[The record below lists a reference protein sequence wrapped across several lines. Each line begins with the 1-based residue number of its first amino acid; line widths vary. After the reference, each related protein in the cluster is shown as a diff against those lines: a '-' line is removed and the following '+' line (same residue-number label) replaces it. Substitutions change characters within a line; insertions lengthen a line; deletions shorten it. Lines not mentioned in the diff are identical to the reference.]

1 MKKTQ
6 QIYQKF
12 YIKQAEKPARQQI
25 IFILLTVAWL
35 AFNQRCLFAGLL
47 NFQFE
52 KPGCNRTFAGS
63 INLKIMVLQILLGI
77 SIILQ
82 FFAVGVAIKLTRVTK
97 YNFSWILLTFGFI
110 FMAVSRLVEFL
121 PYISNFEPQ
130 ELGEVVVW
138 FGVFIS
144 LSFAIGVFMIQRIFK
159 YMKKVEDSRR
169 LTEKM
174 FLNAIIQTE
183 EKERKRFAKDLHDGL
198 GPLLSTVK
206 MSVSS
211 LAQLEHDPA
220 SKKIVANTE
229 MVINEAIKS
238 LKEISDNL
246 SPHVLNNFGLLRA
259 LRNFANKVNATKA
272 IDIRLNSNMGNERFS
287 NNIEVVLYR
296 VVCELIN
303 NTIKHASATA
313 IQINLQK
320 DDGLLNITYR
330 DNGKGFDKNKLEEL
344 STLGGMGFSNIYS
357 RINSIKGDIDIES
370 EPSKGTFVS
379 IKVNT
384 LEE

>member
-1 MKKTQ
+1 
-6 QIYQKF
+6 
-12 YIKQAEKPARQQI
+12 
-25 IFILLTVAWL
+25 
-35 AFNQRCLFAGLL
+35 
-47 NFQFE
+47 
-52 KPGCNRTFAGS
+52 
-63 INLKIMVLQILLGI
+63 MVLQVLLAI

-82 FFAVGVAIKLTRVTK
+82 IFAVGVAIKLTRVTK
-97 YNFSWILLTFGFI
+97 YNFSWILLTIGFI
-110 FMAVSRLVEFL
+110 FMAISRMLEFL

-130 ELGEVVVW
+130 ELGEVAVW
-138 FGVFIS
+138 FGVVIS

-159 YMKKVEDSRR
+159 YMKRVEDSRR

-211 LAQLEHDPA
+211 LAQLEHDQA
-220 SKKIVANTE
+220 SKEIVDNTA

-259 LRNFANKVNATKA
+259 LRNFSNKINATRA
-272 IDIRLNSNMGNERFS
+272 IHIELESNFGNERFS

-303 NTIKHASATA
+303 NTIKHAEAKTIS
-313 IQINLQK
+313 IQLQK
-320 DDGLLNITYR
+320 EANDLLISYQDDGI
-330 DNGKGFDKNKLEEL
+330 GFDMEKLEEQPL
-344 STLGGMGFSNIYS
+344 VGGMGFSNIYS
-357 RINSIKGDIDIES
+357 RINSLKGEITLES
-370 EPSKGTFVS
+370 KPNEGTQVY
-379 IKVNT
+379 IKVKT
-384 LEE
+384 TDE